1 MHILSEVQD
10 YLKEVLSAS
19 RVKECYDLISYPE
32 LRINT
37 DDKLLVA
44 CQEDHELAAVTTAIY
59 QILVDNNLTT
69 DQDAIE
75 SSVSEICTYFT
86 SQDVHDK
93 HRIPF
98 YILVL
103 DELI

>member
-1 MHILSEVQD
+1 MHTLSEVQD

-19 RVKECYDLISYPE
+19 RIKECYDLISYPE

-37 DDKLLVA
+37 ADKQWVA
-44 CQEDHELAAVTTAIY
+44 CQQDHEIATVATAIH

-69 DQDAIE
+69 DRDAIE
-75 SSVSEICTYFT
+75 SNVSEICTFFT
-86 SQDVHDK
+86 SQDVNDK

-103 DELI
+103 DKLI